1 MCHSLN
7 MLPCQA
13 PPSIRASLEGQ
24 ESGEGYSVIGRE
36 EMGDF
41 VREIIGWRFELLQ
54 RSLAV
59 CVR

>member
-1 MCHSLN
+1 MCPSLN
-7 MLPCQA
+7 APPCQA

-24 ESGEGYSVIGRE
+24 KSGEGYSDIGWE
-36 EMGDF
+36 ETGDF

-59 CVR
+59 CV